1 MPGPS
6 SPPFSPNPC
15 LPLQSPNFRLMT
27 YNTRGC
33 RGMDGRVDIE
43 RVVRVVREFE
53 PDLLALQEVSVAG
66 SGSSAVDQVAAI
78 ARGVAMVSH
87 FTCAL
92 EREADDYGIALL
104 ASNRLN
110 IEREGCLPAVRDEV
124 RAAQWAR
131 LGVGDFEIDVLHTHL
146 SVKKR
151 ERQLQLDALLGETW
165 LEPRLLH
172 PHLIVCGD
180 LNALPFSRVYRTL
193 GRVLRDAQAACP
205 GPKLPTW
212 PSWAPFARID
222 HVFLGRGFR
231 VMRCQVP
238 KTKLTALASDH
249 LPLIVDLAVVP

>member
-1 MPGPS
+1 
-6 SPPFSPNPC
+6 
-15 LPLQSPNFRLMT
+15 MT

-33 RGMDGRVDIE
+33 RGMDDRVDID
-43 RVVRVVREFE
+43 RVVRVVRDFA
-53 PDLLALQEVSVAG
+53 PDLLALQEVAVADA
-66 SGSSAVDQVAAI
+66 GSSAVDQVAAI
-78 ARGVAMVSH
+78 AQGLGMVAH

-104 ASNRLN
+104 ASKRLS

-131 LGVGDFEIDVLHTHL
+131 FGVGDCEIDVLHTHL

-151 ERQLQLDALLGETW
+151 ERQLQLEALLGAAW
-165 LEPRLLH
+165 LESRLQH

-180 LNALPFSRVYRTL
+180 LNALPFSRVYRRL
-193 GRVLRDAQAACP
+193 GKVLQDAQSALP
-205 GPKLPTW
+205 GLNLATW

-231 VMRCQVP
+231 VKRCQVP
-238 KTKLTALASDH
+238 KTQLARLASDH
-249 LPLIVDLAVVP
+249 LPLVVDLAVIP